1 MSGTHVKITSHA
13 NKQENARKKKKK
25 INIIETQMAEIIELS
40 KILKELV

>member
-13 NKQENARKKKKK
+13 NKQENARKKKK

>member
-13 NKQENARKKKKK
+13 NKQENARKKK